1 MDSRRTLQQIDLYL
15 LTVLHQLLIEKN
27 LSRVAMR
34 LESTQPAM
42 SAALKRLRELTG
54 DELLVKFG
62 RDMVLTE
69 FAQGLLE
76 PLGVMLAQSEK
87 LFRTQQ
93 VFNPLATDRAF
104 RIATSDYLDPQ
115 FLPRLVGAIKRAA
128 PNSRIEVRS
137 LNMDV
142 DYREQLGN
150 GTIDLVVSNLLSP
163 PEDLHRGVLLSDEV
177 VCLVAKDHPL
187 MRGEVT
193 VERYLK
199 AEHIAPMPVS
209 AGTAGMVDD
218 FLASQSMQRA
228 VNIYCPYFSLI
239 PTMVAD
245 SLLVLTT
252 GRLFCSRFIQNLPVE
267 IMTCPVK
274 FPPMTYYTLW
284 HDRVHH
290 SDAHKWLRALVKQ
303 VASNHTVIA

>member
-15 LTVLHQLLIEKN
+15 LTVLHQLLVEKN
-27 LSRVAMR
+27 LSRVATR

-62 RDMVLTE
+62 REMVLTE
-69 FAQGLLE
+69 FAQDLLE
-76 PLGVMLAQSEK
+76 PLTVLLAQSEK
-87 LFRTQQ
+87 LFRTEQ
-93 VFNPLATDRAF
+93 VFNPLTTDRAF

-115 FLPRLVGAIKRAA
+115 FLPRLVVAIKRAA

-177 VCLVAKDHPL
+177 VCLVAKGHPL
-187 MRGEVT
+187 LRGEAT

-199 AEHIAPMPVS
+199 SEHVAPMPVS
-209 AGTAGMVDD
+209 VGTSGMVDD
-218 FLASQSMQRA
+218 YLASQSLQRA
-228 VNIYCPYFSLI
+228 VNVYCPYFSLI

-267 IMTCPVK
+267 IMSCPVK

-290 SDAHKWLRALVKQ
+290 AEAHKWLRALVKQ
-303 VASNHTVIA
+303 VASNHSVVA

>member
-15 LTVLHQLLIEKN
+15 LTVLHQLLVEKN
-27 LSRVAMR
+27 LSRVATR

-93 VFNPLATDRAF
+93 VFNPLTTDRAF

-115 FLPRLVGAIKRAA
+115 FLPRLVIAIKRAA
-128 PNSRIEVRS
+128 PYSRIEVRS

-218 FLASQSMQRA
+218 FLISQNLQRA
-228 VNIYCPYFSLI
+228 VNVYCPYFSLI

-245 SLLVLTT
+245 SLLVLTA
-252 GRLFCSRFIQNLPVE
+252 GRLFCSRFIQSLPVE

-274 FPPMTYYTLW
+274 FPLMTYYTLW